1 MAKDKLDEDVVEPT
15 SKKKD
20 NVEIPKDTLQKMM
33 DRLEKLEKDNELLKE
48 VSDKEKLRKIEELR
62 NGGKLVKNVNLNT
75 LNNKIIIGWSK
86 IKDDVYFDEQ
96 GRLHEEQ
103 IIAVVFQDGSKTDL
117 DYRSF
122 SRLST
127 KLKGEVISE
136 SKDRDGNSNMKV
148 LLPDGREIDIDIKFI
163 N

>member
-103 IIAVVFQDGSKTDL
+103 IIAVVFQDGSKTD
-117 DYRSF
+117 
-122 SRLST
+122 
-127 KLKGEVISE
+127 
-136 SKDRDGNSNMKV
+136 
-148 LLPDGREIDIDIKFI
+148 
-163 N
+163 